1 MHNDPKPRAYVGLKI
16 MKPFAASGVV
26 SLWKIL
32 TRDIIYKT
40 ITKKISGGAENVAG
54 SFGYNYKTE
63 YNVLI

>member
-32 TRDIIYKT
+32 TRV
-40 ITKKISGGAENVAG
+40 TKKKKKNSGGAENVAG
-54 SFGYNYKTE
+54 SFGYIYKTE
-63 YNVLI
+63 YNVRI